1 MPLSPPG
8 RKRKPA
14 SSVQTSHGL
23 ELAHYQRELATYRKK
38 SDELWRETERLRAT
52 LDGKESE
59 SMRIKHK
66 ALERKR
72 ELELAQRTIEGL
84 KGELRASETQ
94 AKAAREYSRN
104 IERKIAG
111 GSYPKI
117 LAEKNER
124 LKQKLLEAQHVARGG
139 AVELNACTVQL
150 DQARAEITVLM
161 RALEVRVAELG
172 LGGENYRE
180 EDFLRAAAAGGQ
192 GVHSE
197 GRVAELRAGL
207 LYELASKKPEAH
219 SLGLEVANLSDALA
233 QLREDHGALALRCDE
248 AEASRRAAEERAEG
262 LNRQLTQDTQQLASL
277 RSELSQLEQERQ
289 ATLRFVEELS
299 DKNMRLESIAREAAA
314 ERSDIEAR
322 LSEELAA
329 KNKVRFRSS
338 CCGSNPL
345 HLFFL
350 SISVW
355 RRRLKNSTAAW
366 NRCAVAATNALRL
379 RTWHKH
385 GWRVS
390 GSGLHRPVH
399 SSSTSASE

>member
-1 MPLSPPG
+1 MATKT
-8 RKRKPA
+8 RKGG
-14 SSVQTSHGL
+14 SQTSIQTSHGL
-23 ELAHYQRELATYRKK
+23 ELAHYQRELASYKK
-38 SDELWRETERLRAT
+38 RADELYRENERLRT
-52 LDGKESE
+52 GLDGKDSE

-72 ELELAQRTIEGL
+72 ELELAHRTIEGL
-84 KGELRASETQ
+84 KGELRASEGQ

-104 IERKIAG
+104 IERKVAG

-124 LKQKLLEAQHVARGG
+124 LKQRMLEAQHDAREK
-139 AVELNACTVQL
+139 ASEASARAAELE
-150 DQARAEITVLM
+150 QARAEISVLM

-172 LGGENYRE
+172 LGGENYSE
-180 EDFLRAAAAGGQ
+180 EDFLRAAGQ
-192 GVHSE
+192 GAHSE

-207 LYELASKKPEAH
+207 LYELASKKQEAH
-219 SLGLEVANLSDALA
+219 SLGLEVANLSDALT
-233 QLREDHGALALRCDE
+233 QLRADHGGLAARCDE

-329 KNKVRFRSS
+329 KNKVRRRACRQFSPRTE
-338 CCGSNPL
+338 P
-345 HLFFL
+345 
-350 SISVW
+350 ISQLASACVCALCFPSL
-355 RRRLKNSTAAW
+355 RR
-366 NRCAVAATNALRL
+366 
-379 RTWHKH
+379 
-385 GWRVS
+385 
-390 GSGLHRPVH
+390 P
-399 SSSTSASE
+399 